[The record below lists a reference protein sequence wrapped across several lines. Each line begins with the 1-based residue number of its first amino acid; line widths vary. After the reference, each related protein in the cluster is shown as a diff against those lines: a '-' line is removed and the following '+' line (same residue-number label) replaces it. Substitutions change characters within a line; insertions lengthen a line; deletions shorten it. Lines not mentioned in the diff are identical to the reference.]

1 MRKNNRRGFTMA
13 ELLIVVAIIVILTG
27 VSFVAVQ
34 AHQKNLAQLEA
45 DTVAK
50 EIFFAAQNHLTM
62 AEGQGYLG
70 DTINYGTPTSYTHD
84 DGTTVTDNVYYVT
97 MNTPGSFPANSIL
110 NQMLP
115 FGSIDDTIRASG
127 NYVIRYQSK
136 PARVLDV
143 WYGRRTNELYAGRY
157 DADPCG
163 ITIDKLASHSYDS
176 KVVGWYGGDEAL
188 EGGAILNAPYIEV
201 ENAERLIVRIKT
213 ADVNKD
219 PKTGNEIKDADGNA
233 VSVSVKLIIRGKTSG
248 AMAAIPVLPDQNQ
261 RVKASTTD
269 GFDYDI
275 ILDDIT
281 MAYDSGR
288 KDGGHFADITTDMAS
303 TTSTTVPAIDVL
315 AGTAF
320 IPGENIT
327 VQAVAF
333 SNTALASIDYS
344 NEWTTNS
351 LFADVEDEGAVDS
364 EGVPPAGKIAMISNM
379 RHLANLDKL
388 VSGVNT
394 TGTDKLI
401 IVEARQTADLVWK
414 YTDTT
419 YTPTDDDPKAFTA
432 AIPNACIYKKG
443 ESTHTDEGCW
453 LPVNI
458 DYDLIYEGA
467 EPGDADAADDAD
479 KVARSHSITG
489 VKVSAKDGNPA
500 GLFGTVGAN
509 VTIRNME
516 LIDFDITAA
525 SGNAGA
531 LAGTLSNPDGA
542 KVTVENVL
550 ARNTDS
556 FDKLETATVKSGS
569 GAAGG
574 LIGKTTGADVNH
586 CAAALVV
593 ESTNG
598 NAGGLVG
605 ESNGGSIK
613 ASYSGGHTNA
623 HSYYKNGAAI
633 YNVTA
638 GGCAGGLV
646 GNVGF
651 VNIDHC
657 YSTCSA
663 SGDTAGGLVGRT
675 EGPVENSY
683 ATGLVNGTNA
693 GAIAGNILSSKQF
706 VNCQYLEI
714 INEITTGGAVS
725 YLPPAPNWAPS
736 DETDVPAGS
745 VKLTGVSRADYSAA
759 SYADFSGAKVD
770 WKDAISY
777 DGTLINLYNVESD
790 SGEKQPKYNFNTVEQ
805 LGDVAVVAEADET
818 DPVDFVATH
827 YGDWPAPE
835 TLVVNE

>member
-1 MRKNNRRGFTMA
+1 MKKKNNRRGFTMA
-13 ELLIVVAIIVILTG
+13 ELLVVVAIIVILTG

-34 AHQKNLAQLEA
+34 AHQRNLAQLEA

-62 AEGQGYLG
+62 AEGQGYLS
-70 DTINYGTPTSYTHD
+70 DIIDYGTPTSYTSGD
-84 DGTTVTDNVYYVT
+84 TTITENVYYVT

-115 FGSIDDTIRASG
+115 FGSIDDTVRSAG

-157 DADPCG
+157 DADPCL
-163 ITIDKLASHSYDS
+163 ISIEDLASHKYDS
-176 KVVGWYGGDEAL
+176 KVIGWYGGDEAL

-201 ENAERLIVRIKT
+201 ENAERLTVRIKT
-213 ADVNKD
+213 VDVNKD
-219 PKTGNEIKDADGNA
+219 AEGNEIKDAEGNA
-233 VSVSVKLIIRGKTSG
+233 IAVTVKLIIRGKTSG

-281 MAYDSGR
+281 MAYDTGR
-288 KDGGHFADITTDMAS
+288 MDGGHFADITTDMAS

-351 LFADVEDEGAVDS
+351 LFADAVDADEENLGSTDS
-364 EGVPPAGKIAMISNM
+364 EAGPRKALISNM
-379 RHLANLDKL
+379 RHLANLDRMI
-388 VSGVNT
+388 SGVNT
-394 TGTDKLI
+394 VNTGKLTI
-401 IVEARQTADLVWK
+401 ITAQQTADLIWSSK
-414 YTDTT
+414 TKNPD
-419 YTPTDDDPKAFTA
+419 AFTE
-432 AIPNACIYKKG
+432 AIQNACVYKKG

-453 LPVNI
+453 LPLNI

-467 EPGDADAADDAD
+467 EPGDTDAADDAD

-500 GLFGTVGAN
+500 GLFGTVAAD
-509 VTIRNME
+509 VTIRNLE

-542 KVTVENVL
+542 KVSVENVL

-574 LIGKTTGADVNH
+574 LIGKMTGADVAK

-605 ESNGGSIK
+605 ESNGGKIES
-613 ASYSGGHTNA
+613 SYSGGHTNA

-638 GGCAGGLV
+638 GGYAGGLV
-646 GNVGF
+646 GNAGGT
-651 VNIDHC
+651 NIDYC

-675 EGPVENSY
+675 EGLVQNSY
-683 ATGLVNGTNA
+683 ATGLVNGNNA
-693 GAIAGNILSSKQF
+693 GAFAGYVLSNKQP
-706 VNCQYLEI
+706 VNCRYLEI
-714 INEITTGGAVS
+714 INEITTGGAVN
-725 YLPPAPNWAPS
+725 YLPPVPDWSPS
-736 DETDVPAGS
+736 DETVVPTGS
-745 VKLTGVSRADYSAA
+745 VKLTGVSRGDYSAA
-759 SYADFSGAKVD
+759 SYAVFSGEKTD
-770 WKDAISY
+770 WKDAIVY
-777 DGTLINLYNVESD
+777 DDTLKEIFYAGSD
-790 SGEKQPKYNFNTVEQ
+790 GEKQPKYNFNTVER
-805 LGDVAVVAEADET
+805 LGDDTVIAEADET
-818 DPVDFVATH
+818 DPVDFVAIH

>member
-1 MRKNNRRGFTMA
+1 MKRKNNRRGFTMA

-70 DTINYGTPTSYTHD
+70 DSVSFGLHYEKDPKD
-84 DGTTVTDNVYYVT
+84 VYYFTVPST
-97 MNTPGSFPANSIL
+97 NPNSPGTAL
-110 NQMLP
+110 NLMLP
-115 FGSIDDTIRASG
+115 FGSIDDTIRSVG

-143 WYGRRTNELYAGRY
+143 WYGRASNQAFTGKHDANPAGLGIAELIKQAR
-157 DADPCG
+157 ADKPNYG
-163 ITIDKLASHSYDS
+163 AVIGH
-176 KVVGWYGGDEAL
+176 YGGDEAL

-281 MAYDSGR
+281 MAYDTGR

-315 AGTAF
+315 AGAAF

-351 LFADVEDEGAVDS
+351 LFADVEDESEADS
-364 EGVPPAGKIAMISNM
+364 EGVPPPGKIALISNM
-379 RHLANLDKL
+379 RHLANLDRMI
-388 VSGVNT
+388 SGVNT
-394 TGTDKLI
+394 VNTGKLS
-401 IVEARQTADLVWK
+401 IVAAQQTADLIWSSK
-414 YTDTT
+414 TKNPD
-419 YTPTDDDPKAFTA
+419 AFTE
-432 AIPNACIYKKG
+432 AIQNACVYKKG
-443 ESTHTDEGCW
+443 ESTHTDEGYW
-453 LPVNI
+453 LPLNI

-467 EPGDADAADDAD
+467 EPGDTDAADDAD

-542 KVTVENVL
+542 KVTVQNIL
-550 ARNTDS
+550 AHNSGKYDTD
-556 FDKLETATVKSGS
+556 KAMTATVKSGS

-574 LIGKTTGADVNH
+574 LIGKMTGADVVK

-638 GGCAGGLV
+638 GRYAGGLV

-663 SGDTAGGLVGRT
+663 SGDNAGGLVGRT

-693 GAIAGNILSSKQF
+693 GAIAGNILSSNQF

-725 YLPPAPNWAPS
+725 YLPPVPGWAPS
-736 DETDVPAGS
+736 DETKVPTGS

-759 SYADFSGAKVD
+759 SYADFSGAKAD
-770 WKDAISY
+770 WKDALSY

>member
-70 DTINYGTPTSYTHD
+70 DTINYGTPTSYTSGD
-84 DGTTVTDNVYYVT
+84 TTITENVYFVK
-97 MNTPGSFPANSIL
+97 MNSPGPFPANSIL

-115 FGSIDDTIRASG
+115 FGSIDDTVRSSG

-157 DADPCG
+157 DADPCL
-163 ITIDKLASHSYDS
+163 ISIEDLASHKYDS
-176 KVVGWYGGDEAL
+176 KVIGWYGGDEAL
-188 EGGAILNAPYIEV
+188 KGGAILNAPYIEV
-201 ENAERLIVRIKT
+201 ENAERLTVRIKT
-213 ADVNKD
+213 VNVNKD
-219 PKTGNEIKDADGNA
+219 AEGNEIKDAEGNA
-233 VSVSVKLIIRGKTSG
+233 IAVTVKLIIRGKTSG

-275 ILDDIT
+275 LLDDIT
-281 MAYDSGR
+281 MAYDTGR
-288 KDGGHFADITTDMAS
+288 MDGGHFADIGTGMAS
-303 TTSTTVPAIDVL
+303 SIDVL
-315 AGTAF
+315 AGAAF

-333 SNTALASIDYS
+333 SNTALANIAYS

-453 LPVNI
+453 LPLNI

-467 EPGDADAADDAD
+467 EPGDTDAADDAD
-479 KVARSHSITG
+479 KVARNHSITG
-489 VKVSAKDGNPA
+489 VKVSAKEGNSA
-500 GLFGTVGAN
+500 GLFGTVAAD
-509 VTIRNME
+509 VTIRNLE

-531 LAGTLSNPDGA
+531 LAGTLSDANGV

-550 ARNTDS
+550 ARNRKTDTDS

-574 LIGKTTGADVNH
+574 LIGKMTGADVAK

-646 GNVGF
+646 GNAGGT
-651 VNIDHC
+651 NIDYC

-675 EGPVENSY
+675 EGLVQNSY
-683 ATGLVNGTNA
+683 ATGLVNGNNA
-693 GAIAGNILSSKQF
+693 GAFAGYVLSTKQP
-706 VNCQYLEI
+706 VNCRYLEI

-725 YLPPAPNWAPS
+725 YLPPVPDWSPS
-736 DETDVPAGS
+736 DETVVPTGS

-759 SYADFSGAKVD
+759 SYADFSGAKAD

-818 DPVDFVATH
+818 DPVDFVAIH

>member
-110 NQMLP
+110 DKMLP

-219 PKTGNEIKDADGNA
+219 ADGNEIKDADDNA

-275 ILDDIT
+275 TLDDIT
-281 MAYDSGR
+281 MAYDTGR
-288 KDGGHFADITTDMAS
+288 MDGGHFADITTDMAS

-351 LFADVEDEGAVDS
+351 LFADAVDADEESLGSADS
-364 EGVPPAGKIAMISNM
+364 ETGPRKALISNM
-379 RHLANLDKL
+379 RHLANLDRMI
-388 VSGVNT
+388 SGVNT
-394 TGTDKLI
+394 VNTDKLS
-401 IVEARQTADLVWK
+401 IVAAQQTADLIWSSK
-414 YTDTT
+414 TKNPD
-419 YTPTDDDPKAFTA
+419 AFTE
-432 AIPNACIYKKG
+432 AIQNACVYKKG

-479 KVARSHSITG
+479 KVARSHSISG

-500 GLFGTVGAN
+500 GLFGTVAAN
-509 VTIRNME
+509 VTIRNLE

-574 LIGKTTGADVNH
+574 LIGKMTGADVAK

-593 ESTNG
+593 ESTNS

-623 HSYYKNGAAI
+623 HSYYKNGAGI

-638 GGCAGGLV
+638 GRYAGGLV

-693 GAIAGNILSSKQF
+693 GAIAGNILSSNQF

-725 YLPPAPNWAPS
+725 YLPPVPGWAPS
-736 DETDVPAGS
+736 DETKVPTGS

-759 SYADFSGAKVD
+759 SYADFSGAKAD
-770 WKDAISY
+770 WKDALSY

>member
-13 ELLIVVAIIVILTG
+13 ELLVVVAIIVILTG

-34 AHQKNLAQLEA
+34 AHQRNLAQLEA

-62 AEGQGYLG
+62 AEGQGYLS
-70 DTINYGTPTSYTHD
+70 DIIDYGTPTSYTSGD
-84 DGTTVTDNVYYVT
+84 TTITENVYYVK
-97 MNTPGSFPANSIL
+97 MNSPGPFPANSIL

-115 FGSIDDTIRASG
+115 FGSIDDTVRSAG

-163 ITIDKLASHSYDS
+163 ISIEDLASHKYDS
-176 KVVGWYGGDEAL
+176 KVIGWYGGDEAL

-219 PKTGNEIKDADGNA
+219 AEGNEIKDAEGNDIA
-233 VSVSVKLIIRGKTSG
+233 VTVKLIIRGKTSG

-281 MAYDSGR
+281 MAYDTGR
-288 KDGGHFADITTDMAS
+288 MDGGHFADIGTGMAS
-303 TTSTTVPAIDVL
+303 SIDVL
-315 AGTAF
+315 AGAAF

-351 LFADVEDEGAVDS
+351 LFADAVDADEESLGSADS
-364 EGVPPAGKIAMISNM
+364 ETGSKKALISNM
-379 RHLANLDKL
+379 RHLANLGK
-388 VSGVNT
+388 VISGVNT
-394 TGTDKLI
+394 VSTDKLR
-401 IVEARQTADLVWK
+401 IVAAQQTADLAWK
-414 YTDTT
+414 YVA
-419 YTPTDDDPKAFTA
+419 PKEADAPEAFTE
-432 AIPNACIYKKG
+432 AIPNACIYRKG

-453 LPVNI
+453 LPLNI

-467 EPGDADAADDAD
+467 EPGDTDAADDAD
-479 KVARSHSITG
+479 KVARNHSITG
-489 VKVSAKDGNPA
+489 VKVSAKEGNSA
-500 GLFGTVGAN
+500 GLFGTVAAD
-509 VTIRNME
+509 VTIRNLE

-542 KVTVENVL
+542 KVSVENVL

-574 LIGKTTGADVNH
+574 LIGKMTGADVAK

-605 ESNGGSIK
+605 ESNGGKIES
-613 ASYSGGHTNA
+613 SYSGGHTNA

-638 GGCAGGLV
+638 GGYAGGLV
-646 GNVGF
+646 GNAGGT
-651 VNIDHC
+651 NIDYC

-675 EGPVENSY
+675 EGLVQNSY
-683 ATGLVNGTNA
+683 ATGLVNGNNA
-693 GAIAGNILSSKQF
+693 GAFAGYVLSNKQP
-706 VNCQYLEI
+706 VNCRYLEI

-725 YLPPAPNWAPS
+725 YLPPVPDWSPS
-736 DETDVPAGS
+736 DETVVPTGS
-745 VKLTGVSRADYSAA
+745 VKLTGVSRGDYSAA
-759 SYADFSGAKVD
+759 SYAVFSGEKTD
-770 WKDAISY
+770 WKDAIVY
-777 DGTLINLYNVESD
+777 DDTLKEIFYAESD
-790 SGEKQPKYNFNTVEQ
+790 GEKQPKYNFNTVER
-805 LGDVAVVAEADET
+805 LGDDTVIAEADET
-818 DPVDFVATH
+818 DPADFVAIH

>member
-163 ITIDKLASHSYDS
+163 ISIDNLASHSYGG

-219 PKTGNEIKDADGNA
+219 ADGNEIKDADGNA

-281 MAYDSGR
+281 MAYDTGR
-288 KDGGHFADITTDMAS
+288 MDGGHFADITTDMAS

-351 LFADVEDEGAVDS
+351 LFADAVDADEENLGSTDS
-364 EGVPPAGKIAMISNM
+364 EAGPRKALISNM
-379 RHLANLDKL
+379 RHLANLDRMI
-388 VSGVNT
+388 SGVNT
-394 TGTDKLI
+394 VNTSKLS
-401 IVEARQTADLVWK
+401 IVAAQQTADLIWSSK
-414 YTDTT
+414 TKNPD
-419 YTPTDDDPKAFTA
+419 AFTE
-432 AIPNACIYKKG
+432 AIQNACVYKKG

-479 KVARSHSITG
+479 KVARSHSISG

-500 GLFGTVGAN
+500 GLFGTVAAD
-509 VTIRNME
+509 VTIRNLE

-574 LIGKTTGADVNH
+574 LIGKMTGADVAK

-593 ESTNG
+593 ESTNS

-613 ASYSGGHTNA
+613 ASYSGGHTNV
-623 HSYYKNGAAI
+623 HSYYKNGAGI

-638 GGCAGGLV
+638 GRCAGGLV

-693 GAIAGNILSSKQF
+693 GAIAGNILSSNQF

-725 YLPPAPNWAPS
+725 YLPPVPGWAPS
-736 DETDVPAGS
+736 DETKVPTGS

-759 SYADFSGAKVD
+759 SYADFSGAKAD
-770 WKDAISY
+770 WKDALSY